1 MKTGTVY
8 LIGAGPGDPKLIT
21 LRAVECI
28 KAADVL
34 IYDYLANKKFLEYG
48 KPGAEIIYVG
58 KKGGE
63 HTLPQDKIND
73 LIVEKAKS
81 GKSVARLKGGDPY
94 IFGRGGEEAEE
105 LVEAGVPFEVVP
117 GVTAAAAATAYAG
130 IPLTHRDFTTDVAL
144 ITGHEDPTKAESSI
158 KWDKIATGIGTL
170 VFYMGVSNLPNIVAN
185 LVRYG
190 RDSRTPVALI
200 RWGSTTE
207 QETITG
213 TLEDIVEKVEK
224 AGMKAPA
231 ITVVGGVVSLREK
244 LRWFDTRPLFGKKII
259 VTRARAQS
267 SDFTELL
274 EANGASVVEF
284 PTIDIVPPDDWTELD
299 KAIGRLSDYQWVI
312 FTSVNGVKY
321 FLQRLKELNRD
332 IRDLKGIRL
341 CTIGPRTAEEV
352 ERLGIKVDFVPAEY
366 KAEGIIEGLGK
377 EQLRGQKILIPRAEV
392 AREVLPEELKRLGA
406 QVDVV
411 DTYKTVR
418 PIGDVEKVRQMLT
431 DKKIDAVTFTSSS
444 TVENFVAMFPGE
456 DVKSLLDGA
465 LVASIGPI
473 TSETAQKLGLKI
485 DIMPKDYTIPAL
497 TQALVEHFAGAAN
510 PV

>member
-1 MKTGTVY
+1 MKTGKVY

-34 IYDYLANKKFLEYG
+34 IYDYLANKKFLDYARQ
-48 KPGAEIIYVG
+48 GAEIIYVG
-58 KKGGE
+58 KMGGE

-81 GKSVARLKGGDPY
+81 GKIIARLKGGDPY

-105 LVEAGVPFEVVP
+105 LVEAGVAFEVVP

-130 IPLTHRDFTTDVAL
+130 IPLTHRSFTTDVAL
-144 ITGHEDPTKAESSI
+144 ITGHEDPSKTESSI

-170 VFYMGVSNLPNIVAN
+170 VFYMGVSNLPNIVEN
-185 LVRYG
+185 LIRYG
-190 RDSRTPVALI
+190 RDPKTPIALI

-207 QETITG
+207 QETLVG
-213 TLEDIVEKVEK
+213 TLEDIVEKVKK

-259 VTRARAQS
+259 VTRARVQS

-274 EANGASVVEF
+274 ENNGASVVEF

-299 KAIGRLSDYQWVI
+299 KAIDRLSDYNWII

-321 FLQRLKELNRD
+321 FLQRLRERGHD
-332 IRDLKGIRL
+332 VRDLKGIKL

-352 ERLGIKVDFVPAEY
+352 ECLGIKVDFIPAEY

-377 EQLRGQKILIPRAEV
+377 ESLKGQKVLIPRAEV

-406 QVDVV
+406 VVDVV

-418 PIGDVEKVRQMLT
+418 PVGDVEKVKKLLT
-431 DKKIDAVTFTSSS
+431 EKKIDAVTFTSSS
-444 TVENFVAMFPGE
+444 TVENFVAMFP
-456 DVKSLLDGA
+456 DTDIKTLLNGVT
-465 LVASIGPI
+465 VASIGPI
-473 TSETAQKLGLKI
+473 TKETAEKLGI
-485 DIMPKDYTIPAL
+485 RTDIMPKDYTIPAL
-497 TQALVEHFAGAAN
+497 TEALVEHFKNG
-510 PV
+510 

>member
-48 KPGAEIIYVG
+48 KPGVEIIYVG

-94 IFGRGGEEAEE
+94 IFGRGGEEAEQ

-190 RDSRTPVALI
+190 RDSKTPVALI

-321 FLQRLKELNRD
+321 FLQRLKALNRD
-332 IRDLKGIRL
+332 IRDLKGIKL

-366 KAEGIIEGLGK
+366 KAEGIIEGLGR
-377 EQLRGQKILIPRAEV
+377 EQLKGQKILIPRAEV
-392 AREVLPEELKRLGA
+392 AREVLPTELKRLGA
-406 QVDVV
+406 LVDVV

-418 PIGDVEKVRQMLT
+418 PVGDVEKVRQMLS

-497 TQALVEHFAGAAN
+497 TQALVEHFSGAVNA
-510 PV
+510 V